1 MNITLLSIPATVIQ
15 VSPEILSYWLATESA
30 NNFELQR
37 RDWLIT
43 ASGESTGSP
52 ANCMEFTLDAE
63 FTGAIGDV
71 IAVYNN
77 YNQSMNVG
85 HITDIISGSPELIV
99 TTDIPYVAT
108 FDGAYL
114 NDHTLY
120 NGFYFEGRLTVNDVL
135 QTLTIIAS
143 PNSFGIA
150 NLDVSG
156 ILRIMTTLGK
166 TGDYTDLI
174 MAETNKS
181 GKFTFE
187 YRPCW
192 YGSDTA
198 WIAEGNTWYY
208 AECIRSVEQGSN
220 LEEFVASEAGD
231 APFLNSF
238 PQPVYFDGL
247 PFDISF
253 ICPDMDEISPAAV
266 LRIIIS
272 RYDASNNL
280 LASTVTDVD
289 PTGLVGRVCSLTI
302 DPDAIENNAAY
313 ITAQIEIATP

>member
-1 MNITLLSIPATVIQ
+1 
-15 VSPEILSYWLATESA
+15 
-30 NNFELQR
+30 
-37 RDWLIT
+37 
-43 ASGESTGSP
+43 
-52 ANCMEFTLDAE
+52 
-63 FTGAIGDV
+63 
-71 IAVYNN
+71 
-77 YNQSMNVG
+77 
-85 HITDIISGSPELIV
+85 
-99 TTDIPYVAT
+99 
-108 FDGAYL
+108 
-114 NDHTLY
+114 
-120 NGFYFEGRLTVNDVL
+120 
-135 QTLTIIAS
+135 
-143 PNSFGIA
+143 
-150 NLDVSG
+150 
-156 ILRIMTTLGK
+156 
-166 TGDYTDLI
+166 
-174 MAETNKS
+174 
-181 GKFTFE
+181 
-187 YRPCW
+187 
-192 YGSDTA
+192 
-198 WIAEGNTWYY
+198 
-208 AECIRSVEQGSN
+208 